1 MQRPA
6 NLGEKKPPAVHCRKK
21 SRRGEA
27 QMQSQE
33 LRLLMDSNV
42 EVDLQDK
49 SDILK
54 RTVDSPVINV
64 CTYLFT
70 C

>member
-1 MQRPA
+1 
-6 NLGEKKPPAVHCRKK
+6 
-21 SRRGEA
+21 
-27 QMQSQE
+27 MQSQE

>member
-1 MQRPA
+1 
-6 NLGEKKPPAVHCRKK
+6 
-21 SRRGEA
+21 
-27 QMQSQE
+27 MQSQE

-54 RTVDSPVINV
+54 RRVDSPVINV